1 MLVTIFLMKTT
12 QKNHLRMIYLPQLKN
27 LVEELGKT
35 RVHISEPLFF
45 IQENIPCHSLYYTPS
60 EALLEG

>member
-1 MLVTIFLMKTT
+1 
-12 QKNHLRMIYLPQLKN
+12 MIYLPQLKN
-27 LVEELGKT
+27 LEEELGKA
-35 RVHISEPLFF
+35 RVHLSEPLFF